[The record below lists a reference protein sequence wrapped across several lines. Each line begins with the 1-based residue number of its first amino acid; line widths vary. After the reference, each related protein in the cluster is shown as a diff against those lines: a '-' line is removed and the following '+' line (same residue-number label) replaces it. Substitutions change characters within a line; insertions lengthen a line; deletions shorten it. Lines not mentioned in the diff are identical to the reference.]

1 MGQVFI
7 QIKGSIDPEWSDWL
21 AGMQITPQAG
31 KVTLLS
37 GDLPDQ
43 AALFGVLSRL
53 NSLGLALLSVQAQD
67 MHKDNDNG

>member
-1 MGQVFI
+1 MGKVLI

-21 AGMQITPQAG
+21 AGMQITRQAG
-31 KVTLLS
+31 KETLLS

-53 NSLGLALLSVQAQD
+53 NSLGLALLSVHAED
-67 MHKDNDNG
+67 MDRENDNG